1 MSLKASNR
9 SVAWLVG
16 LILLSSVPN
25 ASSVENAKEV
35 YMEQRQE
42 LMEKGEQMA
51 FDAGT
56 VLTQEEERLD
66 TWLAERTTDYIVK
79 TRKDHTFEPAR

>member
-1 MSLKASNR
+1 
-9 SVAWLVG
+9 
-16 LILLSSVPN
+16 
-25 ASSVENAKEV
+25 
-35 YMEQRQE
+35 
-42 LMEKGEQMA
+42 MEKGEQMA

-66 TWLAERTTDYIVK
+66 TWLAERTTDYIVR